1 MNNYE
6 EILKLLLFKD
16 NPANQLTIAFKENE
30 TTVSLTGSIIQPL
43 VVSILL
49 IYLVIEKTKSTKKN
63 VKKSF
68 SNINNAVNCE

>member
-63 VKKSF
+63 VKNLF
-68 SNINNAVNCE
+68 LT